1 MRIKKREIQKSYIKE
16 NTSNT
21 TVGETNKGTQEKTNN
36 TPNIKK
42 STEEINQFTEKIK
55 ATKKEIEATNSEIE
69 ATNSEIENGPIGA
82 FMTVTE
88 NDSNGIEESIK
99 SKRRIIKIIKVKDLK

>member
-21 TVGETNKGTQEKTNN
+21 TVGETNKGTQEKPNN
-36 TPNIKK
+36 TANIKK
-42 STEEINQFTEKIK
+42 STEEINQSTEKIK
-55 ATKKEIEATNSEIE
+55 ATKKEIE